1 MAVMLST
8 RGTSKEEAA
17 GLAAHMHLILQLLRD
32 RGSPQSLKCNQDIKE
47 WAVAKGVKNLI

>member
-47 WAVAKGVKNLI
+47 WVVAKGVKNLI